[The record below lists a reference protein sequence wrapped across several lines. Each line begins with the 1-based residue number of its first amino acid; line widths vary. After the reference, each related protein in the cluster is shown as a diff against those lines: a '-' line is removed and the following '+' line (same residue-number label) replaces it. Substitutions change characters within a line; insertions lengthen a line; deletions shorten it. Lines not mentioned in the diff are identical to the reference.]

1 MLMWHFIFFGE
12 VFIQVLWLFQIQ
24 VTCLL
29 VCCYWVTG
37 VLYII
42 WIVARLYKFKI
53 WYNPMFSF
61 AFVICG
67 FGVIPI
73 KIIVKTSI
81 IKFLPMFSSKRYTV
95 WGFMFRSLIHFN
107 FCTCYEMWSNF
118 FPLHMNI
125 QFSWHHLLEIIF
137 SSLLLLTTLKIIWPY
152 KQEFDFWVLYS
163 VPLVYMS
170 VFMPVPSCFDCCVFV
185 ICFEVI
191 KCETSALFSFYRI
204 VLAIPSPSNF
214 HMNFRTVFSTSV
226 KIPLVF

>member
-53 WYNPMFSF
+53 WYNPMLSF

-81 IKFLPMFSSKRYTV
+81 IKFLPMFSSKRYIV

-118 FPLHMNI
+118 FLCI
-125 QFSWHHLLEIIF
+125 WIF
-137 SSLLLLTTLKIIWPY
+137 SFPDTICWRLSFPHCYSWQHWRSFDHISKNLISGFSILFHWSTCLYLCQYHPVLTAVSL
-152 KQEFDFWVLYS
+152 
-163 VPLVYMS
+163 
-170 VFMPVPSCFDCCVFV
+170 
-185 ICFEVI
+185 
-191 KCETSALFSFYRI
+191 
-204 VLAIPSPSNF
+204 
-214 HMNFRTVFSTSV
+214 
-226 KIPLVF
+226 